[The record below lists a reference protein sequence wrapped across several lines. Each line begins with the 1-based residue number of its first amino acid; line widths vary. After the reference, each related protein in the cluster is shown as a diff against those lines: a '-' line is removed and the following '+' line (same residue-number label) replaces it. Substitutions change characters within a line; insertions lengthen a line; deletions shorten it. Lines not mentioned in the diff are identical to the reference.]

1 MRNLWKRRGDRDID
15 RDRYRNDMEWNV
27 TVYKVSQLK
36 IVIND
41 FNR

>member
-1 MRNLWKRRGDRDID
+1 MRNLEERRGDRDRD
-15 RDRYRNDMEWNV
+15 RDRNDMEWNV